1 MSLEYGKIVSLNSP
15 MMDTHCHL
23 DFAEFDG
30 VREQLLMDAAQ
41 LTVKRILVPGVKAAT
56 WQDLI
61 ALCQSHPALDF
72 ALGLHPYFLAD
83 YQAEHMALLQQLA
96 EQYQPLAI
104 GEVGLDAMVDVPMAL
119 QLNVLRQQ
127 IEIAKTAKLPLILH
141 QRKTASSL
149 LAELKHFPYGGVL
162 HAFSGSYEQGM
173 AFIDKGFKLGIGGVI
188 TYPRAAKT
196 RASVARF
203 PLEALMLET
212 DGPDMPIANQT
223 TNVNSPLNLPFIFNA
238 LAELRDEPPAQ
249 LAKGLWQNSQAV
261 FGRGKI

>member
-23 DFAEFDG
+23 DFAVFAGGIEKM
-30 VREQLLMDAAQ
+30 LADAKA
-41 LTVKRILVPGVKAAT
+41 LNISRILIPGVKAST
-56 WQDLI
+56 WPALI
-61 ALCQSHPALDF
+61 TLCQTYPALDF

-83 YQAEHMALLQQLA
+83 YQAEHMALLQQLV
-96 EQYQPLAI
+96 EQYKPLAI
-104 GEVGLDAMVDVPMAL
+104 GEVGLDVMVEVPMAL
-119 QLNVLRQQ
+119 QLKVLRQQ
-127 IEIAKTAKLPLILH
+127 IEIAKGAQLPLILH

-188 TYPRAAKT
+188 TYPRAVKT

-203 PLEALMLET
+203 PLESLVLET
-212 DGPDMPIANQT
+212 DGPDMPIANQAT
-223 TNVNSPLNLPFIFNA
+223 AFNSPLNLPFIFNA
-238 LAELRDEPPAQ
+238 LAELRNEPPAL
-249 LAKGLWQNSQAV
+249 LAQGLWQNSQAL